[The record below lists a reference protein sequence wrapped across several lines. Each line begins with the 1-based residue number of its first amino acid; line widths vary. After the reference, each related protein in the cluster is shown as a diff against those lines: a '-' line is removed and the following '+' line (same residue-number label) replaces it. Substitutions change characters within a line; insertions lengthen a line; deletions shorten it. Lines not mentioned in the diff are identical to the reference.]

1 MAAKGIFLIVFLMAT
16 VPWRAVA
23 QNKDSQKDKTSSSK
37 TDKKAS
43 NDQPLIQEVT
53 EKFDDVNE
61 KAEKL
66 FRILPVPF
74 YSYSSDAGNIF
85 GLAKFNLFQPSADDR
100 SKPSRLSELVTISSK
115 GRINVFITNELLLRE
130 NRYMILSAF
139 NYRRQPEY
147 LQGIGN
153 DVLDNTKEQVTIDRV
168 RLTSTPLRRVHNNL
182 YAGLSVDIA
191 HYTVRADSAGYF
203 REGLATGTRGGT
215 DVGLGIAGALDS
227 RDNRYNAHRG
237 AYLLTTL
244 VYYSRSLGSTY
255 TFYRFELDARKY
267 INPWYKHVI
276 AVQAT
281 TAYAGGN
288 PPFYN
293 LSLLGGEERMRGY
306 YKGALRDRAL
316 VDAQVEYRMPV
327 WKIFGVVAW
336 VGTGRVGKGYDDLA
350 LSGFH
355 PSYGAGLR
363 VRVDT
368 RNNTN
373 MRFDMGFAPHGIR
386 GFYISF
392 AEAF

>member
-1 MAAKGIFLIVFLMAT
+1 MAAKGTLLLIFLMAT

-23 QNKDSQKDKTSSSK
+23 QDKSLKKDKPAPQK
-37 TDKKAS
+37 TNK
-43 NDQPLIQEVT
+43 NNQPLIEEMV
-53 EKFDDVNE
+53 EKLDYINE

-74 YSYSSDAGNIF
+74 YSYTSEAGNIV
-85 GLAKFNLFQPSADDR
+85 GLAKFNLFHPSAHDR

-115 GRINVFITNELLLRE
+115 RRINVFISNELLLRE
-130 NRYMILSAF
+130 NRYMILSSF

-153 DVLDNTKEQVTIDRV
+153 DVLNNKKEQVSIDRV
-168 RLTSTPLRRVHNNL
+168 RFTSTPLRRFHNNL
-182 YAGLSVDIA
+182 YAGLSIDIA
-191 HYTVRADSAGYF
+191 RYTIRADSAGYL
-203 REGLATGTRGGT
+203 REGIVTGTRGGT

-227 RDNRYNAHRG
+227 RDNRYNARRG
-237 AYLLTTL
+237 AYVLTTL
-244 VYYSRSLGSTY
+244 VFYPKFLGSTY
-255 TFYRFELDARKY
+255 AFHRFELDARHY
-267 INPWYKHVI
+267 FNPWRKHVI

-281 TAYAGGN
+281 TSYVGGN

-306 YKGALRDRAL
+306 YKGALRDRTL

-327 WKIFGVVAW
+327 WKIFGVAGW
-336 VGTGRVGKGYDDLA
+336 VGTGRVGTGYDDLA

-355 PSYGAGLR
+355 LSYGGGLR

-386 GFYISF
+386 GFYIAF